1 MPHKSPPMARSI
13 PAAALGTMSPIHLGS
28 GEMFGSGRIPPS
40 NIDFDY
46 SIMDNP
52 HPISPLKLPSPH
64 PHHRNSNHHLHF
76 DHSLP
81 SRITE
86 ESATSSRDST
96 VPPAAPKTPA
106 LGVPSP
112 SRPDT
117 SRYQVSTT
125 AEEQQDREDREEHQQ
140 QDHREGGRHRSI
152 DSFFRPR
159 PVDFA
164 EMLENSAPCIFA
176 RKDCTQMTRKRP
188 VCYECHE
195 RVEKMRKRSTRIVRR
210 LLLVTWVAVQSGV
223 VATIVYL
230 IMADKH
236 KRALKQVLDDLE

>member
-1 MPHKSPPMARSI
+1 MPHKSPPTPRGI
-13 PAAALGTMSPIHLGS
+13 PAAALGTMSPIDPRS
-28 GEMFGSGRIPPS
+28 GEMFGSGRMPPS

-52 HPISPLKLPSPH
+52 HAISPLNLPSPH
-64 PHHRNSNHHLHF
+64 PHHRHSNHHIHF

-86 ESATSSRDST
+86 ESTSVSRDST

-112 SRPDT
+112 TRPDT
-117 SRYQVSTT
+117 PRYQVPTT
-125 AEEQQDREDREEHQQ
+125 AEDQQDREDREEHHQ
-140 QDHREGGRHRSI
+140 QDHREGGRRRNL

-159 PVDFA
+159 PIDFA

-176 RKDCTQMTRKRP
+176 RKDCTQMTRARP

-195 RVEKMRKRSTRIVRR
+195 RVEKLRNRRSRTVRK
-210 LLLVTWVAVQSGV
+210 LLLVVWVAVQSGI
-223 VATIVYL
+223 VAMIVYL

-236 KRALKQVLDDLE
+236 KRALKQVLAELE